1 MGGGH
6 IALPR
11 PVADRRGW
19 RRLAEFAFL
28 EAMTGSGLPVFGAA
42 GESMK
47 RWTQQA
53 RRCQWGLLV
62 GLGVM
67 VSANPL
73 IASTPP
79 ADLRLDLRTDVG
91 WEMDHFV
98 HMGEDVSEALLMQAG
113 NTIDL
118 TVFTH
123 KSVPHRCMLDFSH
136 DYCDDRGYPDTW
148 GRSVE
153 PVLCVGTTPA
163 SRALLAE
170 QHADANTLCVTF
182 RGGFSYPAAGSDVA
196 PDLASH
202 YRARIG
208 DPERGADA
216 ETVALTVTL
225 TLDSEDPLHRLSP
238 GCYGDVCI
246 GDTLS
251 SVQATTKVPLD
262 IVSGQSACGRVRS
275 DLWPAGLSAQFRNS
289 RIARLDVNPPSNIRT
304 DTGVALGESPALYE
318 MYQGELD
325 ETLEA
330 GPGSLPVKA
339 VYWQDPGEKGLRFIF
354 DSDMQLT
361 AMATGG
367 KSLTEDWPCR

>member
-1 MGGGH
+1 M
-6 IALPR
+6 
-11 PVADRRGW
+11 
-19 RRLAEFAFL
+19 
-28 EAMTGSGLPVFGAA
+28 
-42 GESMK
+42 
-47 RWTQQA
+47 
-53 RRCQWGLLV
+53 
-62 GLGVM
+62 GLGMM

-73 IASTPP
+73 VAAPLP

-98 HMGEDVSEALLMQAG
+98 YMGEDVSEALLTQAG

-118 TVFTH
+118 IVFTH
-123 KSVPHRCMLDFSH
+123 KTVPHRCMLDFSH

-153 PVLCVGTTPA
+153 PVLCVSTTPA

-196 PDLASH
+196 PDLASR
-202 YRARIG
+202 YRARMSG
-208 DPERGADA
+208 PERGADS
-216 ETVALTVTL
+216 ETVELTVTL
-225 TLDSEDPLHRLSP
+225 TLDSEEPLHRLSP
-238 GCYGDVCI
+238 GCYGHVCI

-275 DLWPAGLSAQFRNS
+275 AMWPPGLSAQFRNS
-289 RIARLDVNPPSNIRT
+289 RITRLDVNPPSHIRT
-304 DTGVALGESPALYE
+304 DTGVALGDSPALYE
-318 MYQGELD
+318 MYQGALD

-339 VYWQDPGEKGLRFIF
+339 VYWQVPGEKGLQYEL
-354 DSDMQLT
+354 DSELQIT
-361 AMATGG
+361 AMASGG
-367 KSLTEDWPCR
+367 ESLMEDWPCQ

>member
-62 GLGVM
+62 GLGMM

-73 IASTPP
+73 IASSPH

-182 RGGFSYPAAGSDVA
+182 RGGFSYPAVGSDVA

-208 DPERGADA
+208 DPERGADSEA
-216 ETVALTVTL
+216 VALTVTL
-225 TLDSEDPLHRLSP
+225 TLDSEDSLYRLSP

-318 MYQGELD
+318 IYQGELE

-367 KSLTEDWPCR
+367 ESLTEDWPCR

>member
-1 MGGGH
+1 MRYPNLWLTGGAG
-6 IALPR
+6 
-11 PVADRRGW
+11 VAWLNLLSLRQRQ
-19 RRLAEFAFL
+19 
-28 EAMTGSGLPVFGAA
+28 GAGFRYSEQR

-62 GLGVM
+62 GLGMM

-79 ADLRLDLRTDVG
+79 ADLRLDLRTNVG

-118 TVFTH
+118 TVLTH
-123 KSVPHRCMLDFSH
+123 KTVPHRCMLDFSH
-136 DYCDDRGYPDTW
+136 EYCDDRGYPDTW
-148 GRSVE
+148 GRSME
-153 PVLCVGTTPA
+153 PVVCARIIPA
-163 SRALLAE
+163 SQALLAGGNGDIN
-170 QHADANTLCVTF
+170 QLCVTF
-182 RGGFSYPAAGSDVA
+182 RGDFSYPAAGVGVA

-208 DPERGADA
+208 DPEGGVDSQ
-216 ETVALTVTL
+216 TVAL

-238 GCYGDVCI
+238 GCYGDVCL

-275 DLWPAGLSAQFRNS
+275 DMWPAGLSAQFRNS

-367 KSLTEDWPCR
+367 ESLTEDWPCR